1 MNKSGNSI
9 VISIRVDKKVKRI
22 IEQENLEPAREAKTA
37 LEELAKRVEFKK
49 AMRGLTDFVKRN
61 VKPSKRGFASST
73 IRRDRDE
80 MH

>member
-1 MNKSGNSI
+1 MNENGNSV

-22 IEQENLEPAREAKTA
+22 IEQENLEPARVAKIA
-37 LEELAKRVEFKK
+37 LEDLAKRIEFKK
-49 AMRGLTDFVKRN
+49 AMRGLTDFIKIN
-61 VKPSKRGFASST
+61 VKPSKHGFASST

>member
-1 MNKSGNSI
+1 MNENGNSV

-22 IEQENLEPAREAKTA
+22 IEQENLEPARVAKIA
-37 LEELAKRVEFKK
+37 LEDLAKRIEFKK
-49 AMRGLTDFVKRN
+49 AMRGLTDFIKIN
-61 VKPSKRGFASST
+61 VKPSKTGFASST